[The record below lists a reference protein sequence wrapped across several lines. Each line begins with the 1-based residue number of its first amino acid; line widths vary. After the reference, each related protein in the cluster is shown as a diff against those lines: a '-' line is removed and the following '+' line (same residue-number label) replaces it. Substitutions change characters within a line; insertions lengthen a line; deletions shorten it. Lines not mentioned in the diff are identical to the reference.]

1 LNTEAEKTMLLILGG
16 LPGTGKTTIARE
28 LARQMRAIHLRIDS
42 IEQVIRD
49 WSKNEISLEDV
60 GYRVAYSIAEENLRL
75 GVSVVADSVN
85 PIALTRECWRQVGQN
100 TRSKT
105 CEVEIVCSDAAEHR
119 HRVENRSS
127 DILGLE
133 LPNWQQVVERRY
145 EIWRE
150 EHLVI
155 DTAKR
160 SVEESVGILQN
171 LFEK

>member
-1 LNTEAEKTMLLILGG
+1 MLLILGG